1 MLIKVLSKILSTLT
15 IGRAKEER
23 WVDKLVPL
31 EDRFVGADSRSRGRG
46 SREDGASE
54 ELDFGSRDPRAQ
66 VEEGRRESRSRQDA
80 SWKSAG
86 RSESFAWKQNE
97 EKVSKLEQF

>member
-1 MLIKVLSKILSTLT
+1 M
-15 IGRAKEER
+15 
-23 WVDKLVPL
+23 PL

-46 SREDGASE
+46 AREDGASE

-80 SWKSAG
+80 S
-86 RSESFAWKQNE
+86 
-97 EKVSKLEQF
+97 